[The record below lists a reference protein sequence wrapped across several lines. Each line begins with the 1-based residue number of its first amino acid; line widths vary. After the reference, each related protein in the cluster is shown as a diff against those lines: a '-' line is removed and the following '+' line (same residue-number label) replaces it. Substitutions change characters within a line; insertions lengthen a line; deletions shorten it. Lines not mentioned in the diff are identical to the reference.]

1 MVYPVVS
8 SQSFDASPVR
18 AKRLNPAFLN
28 RWQKWS
34 KALPQGLSRLT
45 LPRPKH
51 PHLWGLGAGSF
62 ALGLVNGALVVSAGA
77 GVVAYQQLLQL
88 SPRQRQRLVQGVQ
101 RGLPLPTSP
110 QQQTLAL
117 GLLTGAS
124 TYTLTSLWHSTQS
137 LPMALLLTGQGA
149 LALFALGML
158 VKGPRSTDRRV
169 NLWDASPLTQMEH
182 NLAILSHSDPL
193 KRLVAVRRLTR
204 LAEQGAMDGDYLAE
218 VSVRSHLIDCFHLML
233 TQEPEPIVRS
243 ALREGLTLLHPAP
256 SLPQGSEPLPDP
268 PTQASAP
275 KAAAEP
281 GRRATVDYVE
291 YLEI

>member
-1 MVYPVVS
+1 M
-8 SQSFDASPVR
+8 
-18 AKRLNPAFLN
+18 
-28 RWQKWS
+28 
-34 KALPQGLSRLT
+34 PQGLSLPTLT
-45 LPRPKH
+45 RPKR

-62 ALGLVNGALVVSAGA
+62 ALGLVNGALVISAGV
-77 GVVAYQQLLQL
+77 GVVAYQQLSQL
-88 SPRQRQRLVQGVQ
+88 SPRQRQRLVQWVQ

-110 QQQTLAL
+110 QQQTLVL

-124 TYTLTSLWHSTQS
+124 TYTLTSLWHSTHS
-137 LPMALLLTGQGA
+137 LPLAMLLTGQGA
-149 LALFALGML
+149 LVLFSLGML
-158 VKGPRSTDRRV
+158 VRGTRSVDRKAD
-169 NLWDASPLTQMEH
+169 LWEAAPLTQVEH
-182 NLAILSHSDPL
+182 NLGILSHRDPL

-204 LAEQGAMDGDYLAE
+204 LAEQETVDGDYLAGM
-218 VSVRSHLIDCFHLML
+218 SVRSHLIDCFHLML

-243 ALREGLTLLHPAP
+243 ALREGLTLLRPAP

-268 PTQASAP
+268 PANAP